1 MTKNRVAALASSLA
15 AALVLVVLVAG
26 VPAAATKAS
35 PLTLDVAPDLS
46 TFDAVRSPAA
56 GEPFPT
62 GPFYIEGNI
71 YAQGTLRA
79 DGTAPP
85 GAHSIGMFRCW
96 GWIFD
101 GKAFGAAVNQ
111 RYELANG
118 SISTQGVEGTPVR
131 NVTGGSG
138 AYNRARGQ
146 GDVQAINPRNFSF
159 RITFQA
165 LRGVDRD
172 TRRSSAHLTKA
183 MMERFDE

>member
-1 MTKNRVAALASSLA
+1 MTKNCVAALAGSLA
-15 AALVLVVLVAG
+15 AALVVVVLVTG

-35 PLTLDVAPDLS
+35 TLTLDVAPDVA
-46 TFDAVRSPAA
+46 TFDAVRSPAPGA
-56 GEPFPT
+56 PFPT
-62 GPFYIEGNI
+62 GPFYIEGKI
-71 YAQGTLRA
+71 YPKGTLRA

-85 GAHSIGMFRCW
+85 AAHSIGTFRCW

-101 GKAFGAAVNQ
+101 GKTFGAAVDQ

-146 GDVQAINPRNFSF
+146 GDVQVINPQNFSF

-165 LRGVDRD
+165 LTG
-172 TRRSSAHLTKA
+172 RRS
-183 MMERFDE
+183 